1 MPISVRVTLVFTI
14 LFSYSLFPLRAAAV
28 AGFVVALG
36 SFLLGLYYLVRSL
49 FVDSQVAGW
58 TTIAVLLAILN
69 GVVIALLSMLGEYVV
84 RTLNAV
90 SALSS
95 YHVSDR
101 VSS

>member
-1 MPISVRVTLVFTI
+1 VLTI
-14 LFSYSLFPLRAAAV
+14 LFSYSLWPLRTAAV

-36 SFLLGLYYLVRSL
+36 SFLLGVFYLVRSL

-90 SALSS
+90 SAVDS